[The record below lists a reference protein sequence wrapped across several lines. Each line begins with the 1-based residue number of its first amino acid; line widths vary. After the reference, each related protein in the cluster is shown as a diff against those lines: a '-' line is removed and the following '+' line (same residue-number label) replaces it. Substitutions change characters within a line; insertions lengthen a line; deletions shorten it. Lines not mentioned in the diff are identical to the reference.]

1 MEGDNRT
8 FRVNNFTSDGVKRLR
23 EAINEKLKEFMGDY
37 TDDTLVEYV
46 IVLLKNGRSKVEAKS
61 ELNVFLGDDS
71 DSFVSWLWDHL
82 GSNLSLYVHSQD
94 LPDGDSKTKATAG
107 DEAEKIKSHQIDSE
121 AEKGNSVKAHLNNR
135 QSKGLVRDGVENEV
149 PGPRNSI
156 ADNEISQDEPPRR
169 VVRTKPSL
177 SPRPTIHKKT
187 RRTEEQRPRMLCVSL
202 AFSRVFLIPISKDS
216 SFVIVPINVDI
227 KENEVEIDAS
237 SIDYRGLY
245 QNMRVMQCSLR
256 GVAQSTVGASRRL
269 LQNAVR
275 DAVATS
281 RPSNATA
288 EPSRKR
294 LRSVVLTSTGDLLQE
309 EGPQRIRRTSMSAA
323 IKAAAEAVMDVTKVR
338 PSSNVF
344 GRLGHAIDVPN
355 TTCHQEHVRV
365 AEDVG
370 DGGFSVETENFDL
383 AYHQRIDGSRLQEE
397 NVSPFH
403 DKNVLE
409 SDFGY
414 DGEGYDVIDGRER
427 DTTDGSWLG
436 TSGRKWV
443 EKSVTFQYDAAAA
456 DNVDERLHRPSK
468 ELGPPATG
476 HNASLR
482 IAPSV
487 ITRKS
492 HYQEERD
499 VSEMDNRKRALSSTV
514 ATISEVRSMKEN
526 NNPTLA
532 FNGNAKPDTI
542 QQPPEKSQI
551 PTVLQNTG
559 LPTED
564 ADSRTIFVSNVHFA
578 ATKDSLSRHF
588 NKFGEVLKVI
598 ILTDAATGQPKGSAY
613 IEFMRKEAA
622 ELALSLDNTSFMS
635 RLLKIVR
642 KNAAQPEAAAS
653 VTTWPRIAR
662 ASSPFPVPRFGRVP
676 FARGVPNIYRARVP
690 TKPGARNFQWKRGA
704 SNSTA
709 ACETSAQASS
719 SIFPTPTARGLTYV
733 RPEAKANGS
742 SGTA

>member
-23 EAINEKLKEFMGDY
+23 ENINEKLKEFMGDY

-82 GSNLSLYVHSQD
+82 GSNLSLYVHPQE
-94 LPDGDSKTKATAG
+94 LLDGAPKTKLTAG
-107 DEAEKIKSHQIDSE
+107 DEAEKIESHQIASE
-121 AEKGNSVKAHLNNR
+121 AEKGNSVKAQRLNNR
-135 QSKGLVRDGVENEV
+135 QPKGLVRDGVEDEV
-149 PGPRNSI
+149 PLTQNSI
-156 ADNEISQDEPPRR
+156 ADIEVSQDEPPRR

-187 RRTEEQRPRMLCVSL
+187 RRNEEQQPRKRPVS
-202 AFSRVFLIPISKDS
+202 
-216 SFVIVPINVDI
+216 
-227 KENEVEIDAS
+227 
-237 SIDYRGLY
+237 
-245 QNMRVMQCSLR
+245 
-256 GVAQSTVGASRRL
+256 QSTVSAPRRL
-269 LQNAVR
+269 LQFAVR

-281 RPSNATA
+281 RPSNVTA

-294 LRSVVLTSTGDLLQE
+294 LRSVVSTSTGDLLQE
-309 EGPQRIRRTSMSAA
+309 EGPQRTRRTSMSAA
-323 IKAAAEAVMDVTKVR
+323 IKAAAEAVMDVTKFR
-338 PSSNVF
+338 PSHNVF
-344 GRLGHAIDVPN
+344 DRLGHATDVPN
-355 TTCHQEHVRV
+355 TIYYQDHERV
-365 AEDVG
+365 TEDVG

-383 AYHQRIDGSRLQEE
+383 AYHPQIDGSRLQEG
-397 NVSPFH
+397 NLSPFH
-403 DKNVLE
+403 ENNVLE

-414 DGEGYDVIDGRER
+414 VGEGYDVIDERER
-427 DTTDGSWLG
+427 DATDGSWFS
-436 TSGRKWV
+436 TSGRNWV
-443 EKSVTFQYDAAAA
+443 EKSVMLPYAPTT

-468 ELGPPATG
+468 ALGPPAIG
-476 HNASLR
+476 HNAPLR
-482 IAPSV
+482 IASSV
-487 ITRKS
+487 SVNTRRPQF
-492 HYQEERD
+492 QEESD
-499 VSEMDNRKRALSSTV
+499 ASEMDNHKRAIGSTV
-514 ATISEVRSMKEN
+514 ATKSEVRFMKEN
-526 NNPTLA
+526 NSPTLA
-532 FNGNAKPDTI
+532 FNGNAKPDTT
-542 QQPPEKSQI
+542 QQQTEETVI

-559 LPTED
+559 PPTED
-564 ADSRTIFVSNVHFA
+564 ADSRTIFISNVHFA

-622 ELALSLDNTSFMS
+622 ELALSLDGTSFMS

-642 KNAAQPEAAAS
+642 KSAAQPDAAAS
-653 VTTWPRIAR
+653 VATWPRIAR
-662 ASSPFPVPRFGRVP
+662 ASSPFPVPRFGRAP
-676 FARGVPNIYRARVP
+676 FTRGVPNIYRARIP

-704 SNSTA
+704 PDSTA
-709 ACETSAQASS
+709 ASEPSVQASS

-742 SGTA
+742 SGSS